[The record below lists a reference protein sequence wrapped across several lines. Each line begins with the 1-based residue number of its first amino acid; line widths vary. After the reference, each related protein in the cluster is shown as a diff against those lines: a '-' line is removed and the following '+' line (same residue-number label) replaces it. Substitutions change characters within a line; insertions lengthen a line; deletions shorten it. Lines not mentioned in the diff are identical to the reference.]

1 MPRMSRLP
9 RPARLEAPS
18 LPRGPRDFAIQ
29 LLALVVALLAYQ
41 ATRGL
46 ADEAGVAA
54 AASARA
60 YDLVEIERSLG
71 LFFEP
76 DVQRW
81 AVAMPSFTDALN
93 WVYLN
98 VQGPVTLGGLL
109 WIYLRHNPRYYFVRN
124 MLFVSFLLACVGY
137 AVLPTAPPRLMPEFG
152 FVDTVE
158 LLTGPREFVWD
169 GFANPYAAMPSMH
182 IGFALMIGLSIAR
195 LCTRWWTRAFWFG
208 YPAGILFV
216 VIATGNH
223 FWLDAVGGA
232 VAAAIGALAAFA
244 LARARPTA
252 WSWTTAEQPQ
262 RATT

>member
-1 MPRMSRLP
+1 MRPMSRLP
-9 RPARLEAPS
+9 RPARPDGPV
-18 LPRGPRDFAIQ
+18 LPRGGRDFAIQ
-29 LLALVVALLAYQ
+29 LLALALALLAYQ

-46 ADEAGVAA
+46 ADDAGVAA
-54 AASARA
+54 AATARA
-60 YDLVEIERSLG
+60 LEIVELQRSLG

-81 AVAMPSFTDALN
+81 AVGMPAFTDALN
-93 WVYLN
+93 WLYLN

-109 WIYLRHNPRYYFVRN
+109 WIYLRHNARYYFVRN
-124 MLFVSFLLACVGY
+124 MFFVSFLLACVGY
-137 AVLPTAPPRLMPEFG
+137 ALLPTAPPRLMPELG

-182 IGFALMIGLSIAR
+182 IGFALMIGWSIAR
-195 LCTRWWTRAFWFG
+195 LCTRWWARAFWFG

-232 VAAAIGALAAFA
+232 VAAATGALAAAA
-244 LARARPTA
+244 LARVRPTA
-252 WSWTTAEQPQ
+252 WSWTTSEEPQ